1 MIIKLPPTL
10 NQLSSL
16 ENIIKSD
23 PMLQEHFILDNV
35 WEKIS
40 NLSLGQYKRMIA
52 LIMNK
57 KRFDLNDMMLQLKFK
72 RNN

>member
-40 NLSLGQYKRMIA
+40 NLSLGQYKRMVA

-57 KRFDLNDMMLQLKFK
+57 KRFDLNDMMLQLNFK